1 MAKRKLEHFAE
12 MKTFSFV
19 FEPGSE
25 VMMQDNQPL
34 KGKWNAEVF
43 GNDNPITLELGCGKG
58 EYTIAMARKYPD
70 RNFVGVDIKGARL
83 WRGCRTA
90 HDEGLNNVAFLRI
103 KIEFVQYFFG
113 PSEVDQIWLTF
124 SDPQPKD
131 RRGTKRMNSH
141 YYLAKYARF
150 LTPDGQI
157 HIKTDS
163 PLLYETTLKVIVEGR
178 HRLIEHS
185 NNLYGP
191 DFEKFETEQQSLL
204 AVKTFYEEKFLRKL
218 MPIHYVRFKLNE
230 LSN

>member
-25 VMMQDNQPL
+25 AMMQDNQPL
-34 KGKWNAEVF
+34 KGKWHAQVF
-43 GNDNPITLELGCGKG
+43 GNNNPITLELGCGKG
-58 EYTIAMARKYPD
+58 EYTIAMAQKYPH

-83 WRGCRTA
+83 WRGCKTA
-90 HDEGLNNVAFLRI
+90 HEEGLTNVAFLRI

-113 PSEVDQIWLTF
+113 AGEVDQIWLTF

-131 RRGTKRMNSH
+131 KRGTKRMNSH

-150 LTPDGQI
+150 LATQGQI

-163 PLLYETTLKVIVEGR
+163 EILYETSLKVVAEGN
-178 HRLIEHS
+178 HRLIEHTS
-185 NNLYGP
+185 NLYGT
-191 DFEKFETEQQSLL
+191 DFDKFDEEQRSIL

-218 MPIHYVRFKLNE
+218 MPIHYVRFALND
-230 LSN
+230 NTN